1 MWQTSSAAATDSNPH
16 GTVDN
21 QTSIEYGTM
30 QLESHDKLLEDAL
43 GKVGMALLNGFQWRD
58 GIQAK
63 WDIQNA
69 GDGQVMIQGL
79 YRKE

>member
-1 MWQTSSAAATDSNPH
+1 
-16 GTVDN
+16 
-21 QTSIEYGTM
+21 M